1 MESFLNSRVTEK
13 ETKERFYNSHLI
25 VEMRDRKQGLYEFK
39 VRKFARK
46 FFKLSCPSLTALRIA
61 ALRSH
66 YSLTQTNWR
75 ECVHNCAT
83 W

>member
-1 MESFLNSRVTEK
+1 MESFLNSRVSEK

-25 VEMRDRKQGLYEFK
+25 VEMRNRKQGLYEFK

-61 ALRSH
+61 HTKKMMEITLQFNPNELA
-66 YSLTQTNWR
+66 
-75 ECVHNCAT
+75 
-83 W
+83 